1 MGRPPCLLMGC
12 IMQVHLSSLK
22 FVVAGCAT
30 VVVLGAA
37 GSAQAQFAGVMR
49 DLSRVVEPVTQVS
62 GALGRAAGKARTV
75 ERSVGRALDTVGVR
89 DVSDLVDLGSLP
101 QRAASRVATR
111 AVESGIER
119 VTGGLLGGVFGR

>member
-1 MGRPPCLLMGC
+1 MGC

-49 DLSRVVEPVTQVS
+49 DLSRAVEPVTQVG
-62 GALGRAAGKARTV
+62 GALGRATGKARTV
-75 ERSVGRALDTVGVR
+75 GRSVGRVLDTVGVR

-101 QRAASRVATR
+101 QRAASRVAAR